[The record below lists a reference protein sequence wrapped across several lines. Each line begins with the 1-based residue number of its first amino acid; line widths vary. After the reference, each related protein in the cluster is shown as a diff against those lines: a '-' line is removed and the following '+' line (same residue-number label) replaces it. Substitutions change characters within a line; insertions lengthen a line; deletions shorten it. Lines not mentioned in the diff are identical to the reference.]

1 MHLRLRPRFQTKH
14 TNLLSNTTYTNKIRL
29 YTRSPNTRRPTK
41 AVSSLPPILR
51 LLARMP
57 STIHTRRLASSPW
70 MLLSM
75 APKWDIVST
84 PSHPLYPRSN
94 MDRQF
99 REERC
104 RKAKDLRSTTCL
116 NIVTNPNSPNNN
128 TLNNLVAPCPCHPI
142 RLHRSRVRS
151 TLHICQPTLHIRA
164 QTPLLKH
171 RLRPVFSQMSRQE
184 SPTPTLAHLGDR
196 LGSQSN
202 LGSLCGSE
210 TFLETSPWK
219 NSRNSSL

>member
-1 MHLRLRPRFQTKH
+1 MFLRPRLRFQTIH
-14 TNLLSNTTYTNKIRL
+14 TNLLFNITYTNKIRL
-29 YTRSPNTRRPTK
+29 YTPSPNTRKPTK
-41 AVSSLPPILR
+41 AVSSLPHILR
-51 LLARMP
+51 VLPRMCN
-57 STIHTRRLASSPW
+57 TIHIRPLANSPW
-70 MLLSM
+70 MLLNM
-75 APKWDIVST
+75 VPKWDIVNI
-84 PSHPLYPRSN
+84 PSHPQHPCST
-94 MDRQF
+94 DRLF
-99 REERC
+99 LEERC